1 MMISGVVKNFSLSV
15 CDGIFL
21 KLDSAVNVRKRDRQ
35 FDRLQLD
42 NVALAPRISE
52 DWLSMR
58 IGSTAAPSATGRLR
72 SCASPSTR
80 IATTRRSSAKRSV
93 PVLTPVVCVL
103 VSSTLGAD
111 GDGLPDTWLGPPGC
125 APRGFAARIRITRVS
140 DGRVAKRLTTGSDGR
155 FTVRLRPAR
164 YRVNAAP
171 ASGGQLPRCPGPV
184 KATVRRGRYAR
195 VTIDCD
201 TGIR

>member
-1 MMISGVVKNFSLSV
+1 V
-15 CDGIFL
+15 
-21 KLDSAVNVRKRDRQ
+21 
-35 FDRLQLD
+35 
-42 NVALAPRISE
+42 
-52 DWLSMR
+52 
-58 IGSTAAPSATGRLR
+58 TAGPT
-72 SCASPSTR
+72 C
-80 IATTRRSSAKRSV
+80 
-93 PVLTPVVCVL
+93 PVERNP
-103 VSSTLGAD
+103 
-111 GDGLPDTWLGPPGC
+111 PDPNC
-125 APRGFAARIRITRVS
+125 APRGFAARVRITRVS
-140 DGRVAKRLTTGSDGR
+140 DGRVVKRLTTGSDGR